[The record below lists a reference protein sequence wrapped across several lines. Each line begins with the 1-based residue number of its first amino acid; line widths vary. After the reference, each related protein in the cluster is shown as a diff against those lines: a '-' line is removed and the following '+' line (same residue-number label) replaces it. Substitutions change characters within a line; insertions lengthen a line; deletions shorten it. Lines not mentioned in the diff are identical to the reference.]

1 MNQTSTFKFIVSS
14 VPFTSLWQFDAQ
26 TDSWAAFSD
35 EKQTILDALH
45 TVPNVIVLSGDRH
58 EFAVIEYNSHLPR
71 SHPVREI
78 STSPLNMFYV
88 PFVKT
93 LANESKTQVT
103 RNVERRGKNDNGTE
117 TTLLEL
123 ISLPMERVIK
133 HISHGNHKW
142 FVSFLPPCVWC
153 TQTLHC
159 VGPQS
164 KSILAIYLDLF

>member
-1 MNQTSTFKFIVSS
+1 M
-14 VPFTSLWQFDAQ
+14 TSLWQFDAQ
-26 TDSWAAFSD
+26 TDSWAAFTD

-45 TVPNVIVLSGDRH
+45 TVPNVIILSGDRH
-58 EFAVIEYNSHLPR
+58 EFAVIEYTSHLPW

-103 RNVERRGKNDNGTE
+103 RNVERRERNDNGTE
-117 TTLLEL
+117 TTFVDS
-123 ISLPMERVIK
+123 ITLPKERVLK

-142 FVSFLPPCVWC
+142 FVSFLPPRVCC
-153 TQTLHC
+153 
-159 VGPQS
+159 
-164 KSILAIYLDLF
+164 I